1 MKHMKMRLEV
11 PVLPSLCQKILLMV
25 ISITRKKSIN
35 LGLCDAHSTNLEG
48 ITLPLMTTLL

>member
-11 PVLPSLCQKILLMV
+11 PVLPSLCQKILPMV
-25 ISITRKKSIN
+25 ISITRKKYIN
-35 LGLCDAHSTNLEG
+35 LGLCDARCTNLEG